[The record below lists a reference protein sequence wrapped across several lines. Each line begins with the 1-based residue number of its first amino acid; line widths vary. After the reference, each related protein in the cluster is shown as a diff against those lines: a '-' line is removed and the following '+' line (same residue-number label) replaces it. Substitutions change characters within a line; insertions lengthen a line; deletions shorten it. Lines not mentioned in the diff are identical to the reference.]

1 MRRFITI
8 VVGVVLTGGLVAAS
22 GTSATAA
29 NNSVTIKKIAHQK
42 VKYKKSVTIRPK
54 VASRGNVV
62 FESQTLTVKKGKST
76 VARKRSSVALKAG
89 KYKVTTTVRYRYWS
103 YATRHVPT
111 QVLAYPAW
119 SLVPVS
125 CAVTSVDSPS
135 SVTLTGYTESCTGA
149 FTGSFLRTG
158 LAVRNSETGQ
168 WQLAS
173 GPSVSAGQAQ
183 ELVGKSTVGNAV
195 TPTDLYST
203 VSVPQRYQTF
213 GGVRTKQRRQNL
225 KVTSAK
231 KPAPA
236 KKEAPRQASPDGDGE
251 CPSAAPIKGNADSGI
266 YHVPSGQFYDVTNA
280 EECFASEAA
289 AVAAGYRRSQR

>member
-1 MRRFITI
+1 MRRLITL
-8 VVGVVLTGGLVAAS
+8 VVGVVLTSGLVAAS

-76 VARKRSSVALKAG
+76 VARNRSSVALKAG

-119 SLVPVS
+119 SLVPAS
-125 CAVTSVDSPS
+125 CGVISVDSPS
-135 SVTLTGYTESCTGA
+135 SFTATGYTESCTGA
-149 FTGSFLRTG
+149 FTGSFVRTG
-158 LAVRNSETGQ
+158 FAVRNSETGQ

-173 GPSVSAGQAQ
+173 RSVSAGQAQ
-183 ELVGKSTVGNAV
+183 ELVGTTTAGSAV

-213 GGVRTKQRRQNL
+213 GGVRTKQRRQSV

-236 KKEAPRQASPDGDGE
+236 KKKAPRQASPDGAGE
-251 CPSAAPIKGNADSGI
+251 CPSSAPIKGNADSGI